1 VPATPEAP
9 AAGAAA
15 PGALVACA
23 RNLKTGLALL
33 GLRRRWPA
41 QLSVSFD
48 QVALLL
54 LLNLFV
60 WAVLDKVHAP
70 RGAPLELDGLI
81 AWACY
86 LLLGLAGCAL
96 VSRVQGRAGNTRALL
111 VAVLSV
117 SPFVLTLFWLA
128 QDLPAVRARPLLVT
142 IAALIYLAV
151 LTVRVLGAAFGIV
164 RLRPALV
171 ALVLLL
177 GAPWALATL
186 NLDTRLWVAD
196 DTSDSQSDEDAAQTE
211 VLFYDQPAR
220 IAAAAAR
227 VRATQPGAT
236 SLYFVGFAGDGDP
249 PLFRREA
256 QFAGEAFARR
266 YATEGRSLLLI
277 NDVEDRDSYPLASV
291 SGLGQALKVL
301 ASRMDP
307 DNDVLVLFLTS
318 HGSQDGLEVQNG
330 SLPLAQLAPS
340 DLHEALDAAGIRWRI
355 IVVSACYAGV
365 FLDELKNDNSAIITA
380 ADADHTSFG
389 CEEDRRLTWFG
400 EAFLQDALPGSA
412 TLSDAFKKASAL
424 IAQREDAEHQL
435 HSNPQLFVGDG
446 MKRKLATVEAARPGH
461 DRHSFTVKR

>member
-1 VPATPEAP
+1 LL
-9 AAGAAA
+9 G
-15 PGALVACA
+15 CA

-54 LLNLFV
+54 LVNLLV
-60 WAVLDKVHAP
+60 WGLLARMHAP
-70 RGAPLELDGLI
+70 HAAPLQLDGLFG
-81 AWACY
+81 WACY
-86 LLLGLAGCAL
+86 LILGLGCCAL
-96 VSRVQGRAGNTRALL
+96 VSRVQSRAGDTRTLL

-117 SPFVLTLFWLA
+117 SPFVLALFWLA
-128 QDLPAVRARPLLVT
+128 QDLPAVQARPLLVT
-142 IAALIYLAV
+142 VVALVYLAF
-151 LTVRVLGAAFGIV
+151 LALRVLGAAFGMV

-171 ALVLLL
+171 ALLLL
-177 GAPWALATL
+177 LAAPWALATL

-196 DTSDSQSDEDAAQTE
+196 DTSDSQADEDAAQTE

-220 IAAAAAR
+220 IAAAGAR

-249 PLFRREA
+249 ALFRREA

-266 YATEGRSLLLI
+266 YGTEGRSLLLI

-340 DLHEALDAAGIRWRI
+340 DLHEALDTAGIRWRI

-365 FLDELKNDNSAIITA
+365 FLDELKNDNTAIITA

-389 CEEDRRLTWFG
+389 CEEDRKLTWFG

-412 TLSDAFKKASAL
+412 SLSDAFSKASAL
-424 IAQREDAEHQL
+424 IAQREDAEHQT
-435 HSNPQLFVGDG
+435 HSNPQLYVGDG
-446 MKRKLATVEAARPGH
+446 MKRKLATVEAARPGQ